1 MTTLSPAVEDYL
13 KTIYEIQS
21 EGDQD
26 RVSTSELADCLGVA
40 RASVTGMLKKLNAMD
55 PKLVHYIR
63 YRGVRLTPAG
73 EKIALEILRH
83 HRLIELYLSEAL
95 GYSWDEVHQEADS
108 LEHVISED
116 FEDRIASLLGHPKVD
131 AHGAPIPD
139 RNGTI
144 IQREEVRLTQLEIHQ
159 PAHITRVSDHDP
171 AILRYLQELGLTLNA
186 QIEVTEKAPFSGPL
200 HVRLVGTETVHALG
214 RQVTDYIFVTLG
226 APGRTR
232 SG

>member
-13 KTIYEIQS
+13 KAIYEIQS

-26 RVSTSELADCLGVA
+26 RVSTSELADCLCVA

-55 PKLVHYIR
+55 PKLVDYIR

-73 EKIALEILRH
+73 EKIALEVIRH
-83 HRLIELYLSEAL
+83 HRLIELYLSETL

-116 FEDRIASLLGHPKVD
+116 FEDRIASMLGHPKVD
-131 AHGAPIPD
+131 PHGAPIPD
-139 RNGTI
+139 RDGNI
-144 IQREEVRLTQLEIHQ
+144 VHREEVQLTQLEIHQ

-171 AILRYLQELGLTLNA
+171 AMLRYLRELGLTLNTL
-186 QIEVTEKAPFSGPL
+186 IEVTEKAPFSGPL
-200 HVRLVGTETVHALG
+200 HIRLVGTETVHALG
-214 RQVTDYIFVTLG
+214 RQVTDYIYVTLG
-226 APGRTR
+226 SKG
-232 SG
+232 